1 MSLGSPARDA
11 HSLCKTMRAMS
22 KGRST
27 RRACAR
33 QCAAFQRVG
42 EKLCSGEC
50 LQKYKASRKIAVPFE
65 IAAVALRRLGA
76 SRCHSGLQFK
86 GILIEVAAVVLG
98 SAPGLRQT
106 LFCQLCLSTFHP
118 GYGFA
123 RKCGIAASG
132 TQAGQRQPVQ

>member
-1 MSLGSPARDA
+1 MSLGSPSRDA
-11 HSLCKTMRAMS
+11 HSLCKTMRGIS

-42 EKLCSGEC
+42 VNLCSGGC
-50 LQKYKASRKIAVPFE
+50 IQKYKASGKIGVPFE

-76 SRCHSGLQFK
+76 LRCHCGLRLR

-98 SAPGLRQT
+98 SA
-106 LFCQLCLSTFHP
+106 
-118 GYGFA
+118 
-123 RKCGIAASG
+123 KCGIAASG
-132 TQAGQRQPVQ
+132 TQARQRQPVQ